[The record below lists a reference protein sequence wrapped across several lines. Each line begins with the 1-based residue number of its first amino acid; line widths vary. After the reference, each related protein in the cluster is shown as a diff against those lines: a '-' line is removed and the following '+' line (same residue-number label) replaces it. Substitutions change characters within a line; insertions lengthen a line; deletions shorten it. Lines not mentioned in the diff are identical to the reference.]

1 MDRVPSGVEPMI
13 TNLESYIVNTG
24 LDDMKAAAD
33 IITTVSGKCKKE
45 SVLLPLWS
53 HARHK

>member
-1 MDRVPSGVEPMI
+1 MMFQLMDRVPSGVEPMI

-45 SVLLPLWS
+45 SVVLPL
-53 HARHK
+53 